1 MQHRL
6 VIGGKAIH
14 AAPHRHQRVFIDA
27 KHLRVLLR
35 AVIRHVVEL
44 LPNASKDGRSITH
57 LSAGIA
63 GLDAQ
68 TVQEAFRTRIA
79 THETGQSFKGGHG
92 RLGAGTGLRRGIA
105 QRFDALDAGPRP
117 LGCPVN
123 LIQTIRD
130 LGGKPDNAQRC
141 AFHHR
146 ADLQNVRGNAFQHC
160 FKLISASLI
169 DIESQRNKEVF
180 NRICVTA
187 HWPLSIYLPGRR
199 YPRACR
205 GSH

>member
-27 KHLRVLLR
+27 KHLRVLFR

-63 GLDAQ
+63 SLDAQ
-68 TVQEAFRTRIA
+68 AVQEAFRARIA
-79 THETGQSFKGGHG
+79 THETGQPFEGGHS
-92 RLGAGTGLRRGIA
+92 RLGAGTGLRCGVS
-105 QRFDALDAGPRP
+105 QRFDALDTGPRP

-123 LIQTIRD
+123 FIQTVRD
-130 LGGKPDNAQRC
+130 LSGKSDNAQRC

-146 ADLQNVRGNAFQHC
+146 ADLQNVSCNAFHG

-169 DIESQRNKEVF
+169 DIESQRNKEIF